1 MKLGVSSYSFQQ
13 YIRAGK
19 LTQLSAIAVAKEI
32 GFEAIEFTDLLP
44 PAGTTPREYAQEIR
58 QEAARLGM
66 TVNAYTVG
74 AELYQS
80 TPEAEAAELT
90 RMKEQIDVAELM
102 GATLLRHDV
111 CRNLTGKGSGRAFDL
126 MLPMLAK
133 NARILTEY
141 AAAKGIRTCSENHG
155 YLAQDSDR
163 VERLINAVAHDN
175 YGVLIDMGNF
185 ACVDE
190 DSAMAVSRLAPLA
203 VHVHAK
209 DFQKRAFTVGP
220 AEGYFMTRGCNYLRG
235 VAVGEGDIPVKQCIA
250 ILRRAGYDGYLS
262 LEYEGQE
269 DCIEGIKKG
278 YAALCRYLA
287 ELA

>member
-19 LTQLSAIAVAKEI
+19 LTQLSAIAAAKEI
-32 GFEAIEFTDLLP
+32 GFAAIEFTDLTP
-44 PAGTTPREYAQEIR
+44 PAGTTPREYAREIR
-58 QEAARLGM
+58 REAERLGM

-74 AELYQS
+74 AELYQP
-80 TPEAEAAELT
+80 TPEAEAAELA
-90 RMKEQIDVAELM
+90 RMKEQIDVAELL

-111 CRNLTGKGSGRAFDL
+111 CRNLTGKGSGRSFDL
-126 MLPMLAK
+126 MLPTLSK

-209 DFQKRAFTVGP
+209 DFQKRPFAAGP

-235 VAVGEGDIPVKQCIA
+235 AAVGEGDIPVKQCIA

-262 LEYEGQE
+262 LEYEGHE

-287 ELA
+287 E